1 MKGTENA
8 MLEQI
13 MDVVRRAGEMV
24 LSAHDIAAGTHEKT
38 SAADLVTEYDLA
50 VEAFLK
56 EQLPPLCPGA
66 IFFGEE
72 EAENADPSRG
82 WAFIVD
88 PIDGT
93 TNFVRGLRQSAIS
106 VALARDG
113 QVEYAVVF
121 DPYKNEMFSARRGGG
136 AFLNGAPIRVS
147 EKPLA
152 EGIFGMGTAIYR
164 REYLEPTMRVTE
176 QLFRRACDFRR
187 LGAAAL
193 DLCDV
198 ACGRVEL
205 FFEYSLCPWDFAA
218 GSLII
223 TEAGGHISTLQGG
236 PLALTERCSVW
247 ASNDVNKDILRELEI

>member
-1 MKGTENA
+1 

-56 EQLPPLCPGA
+56 EQLPPLCPGS
-66 IFFGEE
+66 IFYGEE

-147 EKPLA
+147 DKPLA

-223 TEAGGHISTLQGG
+223 TEAGGHISTLQGRA
-236 PLALTERCSVW
+236 PVLTERCSVW

>member
-1 MKGTENA
+1 

-56 EQLPPLCPGA
+56 EQLQPLCPGA
-66 IFFGEE
+66 IFYGEE